1 MVILSAAVG
10 SIEVTTVLVVSLLL
24 IVESTVLDER
34 LSALIG
40 EAGMVELVIEIG
52 RHSWI
57 EAQPVVHGTHIIVR
71 SAGGGDDRLVSIGH
85 EIGGAR
91 VALGV

>member
-1 MVILSAAVG
+1 MVIWSAVG

-34 LSALIG
+34 RLSALIG
-40 EAGMVELVIEIG
+40 EAGMVDLVIEIG

-57 EAQPVVHGTHIIVR
+57 EAEPVVHGIHKIVM
-71 SAGGGDDRLVSIGH
+71 SGGDDGSLAGIGR

-91 VALGV
+91 VTLGV